1 MSLEVGGQAVVE
13 GVMLRSGRAYAI
25 AVRARNGKI
34 MTRRFGFISLIR
46 KNKILG
52 LPFVRGIISTGEM
65 LYIGMMSIIWS
76 SEQAENEKITKKEL
90 GTTLAVAILI
100 VIGLFIALPLLLTK
114 LIIHANSF
122 FFSLTEGLFR
132 LALFVSYV
140 WLIGFFKDVQKLY
153 QYHGAEHKVVNCYE
167 AGKSVNAKNAKRYKT
182 LHPRCGTS
190 FIFIVLILSIFL
202 FSFITD
208 QRWLIKF
215 MERIILIPVIAAI
228 GYELLKLSSRFKH
241 NLLSRLLIFPGLLI
255 QKLTTREPSQKQ
267 LKVAV
272 ASFKSLSLR

>member
-1 MSLEVGGQAVVE
+1 MSLEVGGQAVVD

-34 MTRRFGFISLIR
+34 KARRFGFTSLTR

-65 LYIGMMSIIWS
+65 LYIGMRSIIWS

-90 GTTLAVAILI
+90 GTTLVVAILI

-114 LIIHANSF
+114 LIVHANNF
-122 FFSLTEGLFR
+122 FFNLIDGLFR

-167 AGKSVNAKNAKRYKT
+167 AGKSVNVQNAGRYNT
-182 LHPRCGTS
+182 LHLRCGTS
-190 FIFIVLILSIFL
+190 FIFIVFIVSIFL
-202 FSFITD
+202 FSFIAD
-208 QRWLIKF
+208 PRWLVKF
-215 MERIILIPVIAAI
+215 VERVALIPVITAI
-228 GYELLKLSSRFKH
+228 GYELLKLSARFKH
-241 NLLSRLLIFPGLLI
+241 NSLIRMLISPGLLI
-255 QKLTTREPSQKQ
+255 QKLTTKEPSEKQ
-267 LKVAV
+267 LEVAV
-272 ASFKSLSLR
+272 ASFKTLSL